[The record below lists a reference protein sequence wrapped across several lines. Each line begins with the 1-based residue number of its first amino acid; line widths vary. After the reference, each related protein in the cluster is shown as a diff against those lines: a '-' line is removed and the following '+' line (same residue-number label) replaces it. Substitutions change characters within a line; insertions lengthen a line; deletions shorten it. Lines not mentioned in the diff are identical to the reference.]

1 MPKVQCQAVQSR
13 GTDVYRPVGRP
24 QGWSWGSGSKGPMKA
39 TGLECKS
46 LGDSGLLANG
56 LSWKARYFL
65 RSQVRKGAKSHW
77 RPESGK

>member
-1 MPKVQCQAVQSR
+1 MPKVQCEAVQSR

-46 LGDSGLLANG
+46 LGGL
-56 LSWKARYFL
+56 KASSQWVVL
-65 RSQVRKGAKSHW
+65 ESQVL
-77 RPESGK
+77 P